1 MESRRVL
8 VRVGLH
14 SRVVQLE
21 AENDLERAIRQT
33 FADLRQV
40 ADASSLILQL
50 KDEEWGGE
58 FVDLKEG
65 QVIPDHSVLNVIPQV
80 GKVSVNLQSI

>member
-1 MESRRVL
+1 M
-8 VRVGLH
+8 
-14 SRVVQLE
+14 
-21 AENDLERAIRQT
+21 
-33 FADLRQV
+33 FADLWQV

-50 KDEEWGGE
+50 KDEEWGGK